1 MTLLLMSKKELSRV
15 EVLQRVSD
23 RRLSVKAA
31 AELMGLSRR
40 QATRLLK
47 AYRDVGAASLISKK
61 RGKSSNRRY
70 SDGFRDYVLEVIR
83 NKYHDFGPTL
93 AAEKLAELH
102 EITVSKETLRNWM
115 IEARIWES
123 RIERKKRVQQPRN
136 RRECFGELIQIDG
149 SLHWWFEDRGPQC
162 SLLVFIDDATSKLVQ
177 IRFAPSESTFDY
189 FHAAKAYIDRYGKP
203 IAFYSDKH
211 TVFRT
216 PKTARKTGNGMTQ
229 FGRALHDLNI
239 DIICAN
245 SPQAKGRVERAN
257 KTLQDRLVKELRLRN
272 ISTLEAANAYVPTF
286 VEAFNAK
293 FAKPPRNEKDVHRP
307 LAPHDN
313 LDNSMCIK
321 SERTLSNSLTLLYDK
336 VLFIVEPSDI
346 TAELARKRVTVCDYP
361 DGRIEIEYRGV
372 KLLYKT
378 FDKIREV
385 NRAAIVE
392 NKRLGPALKMAAS
405 MQAEREIKRSQRTP
419 RRQGQDKNMFVS
431 DSNQIGTAY

>member
-23 RRLSVKAA
+23 GRLSVKAA
-31 AELMGLSRR
+31 ADLMGMSRR

-47 AYRDVGAASLISKK
+47 AYRDVGAAGLISKK
-61 RGKSSNRRY
+61 RGTPSNRRY
-70 SDGFRDYVLEVIR
+70 SDGFRDYVLEIIR
-83 NKYHDFGPTL
+83 TNYHDFGPTF
-93 AAEKLAELH
+93 AAEKLTELH

-115 IEARIWES
+115 IEVGIWES

-149 SLHWWFEDRGPQC
+149 SLHWWFEDRGPRC
-162 SLLVFIDDATSKLVQ
+162 SLLVFIDDATSKIVHL
-177 IRFAPSESTFDY
+177 RFAPSESTFDY
-189 FHAAKAYIDRYGKP
+189 FHAAKAYIDQYGKP

-216 PKTARKTGNGMTQ
+216 SKTARKTGNGMTQ

-272 ISTLEAANAYVPTF
+272 ISTLESANAYVPTF

-293 FAKPPRNEKDVHRP
+293 FAKPPRNGKDVHRP
-307 LAPHDN
+307 LTQHEN
-313 LDNSMCIK
+313 LDSAMCVK

-336 VLFIVEPSDI
+336 VLFIVEPNDI

-361 DGRIEIEYRGV
+361 DGRIEVEYRGV
-372 KLLYKT
+372 ILPYKT

-385 NRAAIVE
+385 NRAKIVE
-392 NKRLGPALKMAAS
+392 NKRLGPALELAAK
-405 MQAEREIKRSQRTP
+405 MQAEREIKRSKRTP
-419 RRQGQDKNMFVS
+419 RRRSQGKHMFS
-431 DSNQIGTAY
+431 TKEQAQLNQ